1 MPESM
6 ADCEDMD
13 SVGVDERPFISMS
26 EQGETLLFSQLKG
39 DLANFTEGE

>member
-1 MPESM
+1 MRQSM

-13 SVGVDERPFISMS
+13 SVDERPFISMS

-39 DLANFTEGE
+39 DLADFTEGE